1 MGDADEKK
9 IPRSSDP
16 ETASARRSQDTTTT
30 EEGDVDVIAPTQQI
44 QQQLSVHDKEKEEGK
59 ENVDMFPPRTDVPP
73 PPPNGGYG
81 WVCTAC
87 VATINAHTWGLN
99 SSYGVFLA
107 HFIANNTFP
116 GATSLHYAFV
126 GSMSIACAML
136 VSPLATL
143 CVREFGTKPTLF
155 GGIILETA
163 SLICASFAT
172 KIYQLFLT
180 QGVLFGLGM
189 GFLFVPSVGIV
200 PQWFTTRRSL
210 ANGISAAGSGLG
222 GLLYSLAAGAI
233 IRNISLAW
241 AYRILGI
248 LVFVVNIICT
258 ILVKDRNKIIG
269 SRQVPFDLGLFKR
282 VEFNLLLGYGWFSML
297 GYVVLIFSLA
307 NYANFIGLNASHAAM
322 VSAIFNLGQA
332 VGRPLIGYFSD
343 RTGRIN
349 MACATTWMAAILVFA
364 IWINAESYALL
375 LFFTI
380 VGGAMAGTY
389 WATVAPVTAEVV
401 GLADVPSALNLTWLV
416 ISLPCTFSTPIAL
429 QIVAGTGKYIGAQIF
444 VGFMYLAAGLC
455 LFFLR
460 GWKIGEL
467 AEISRAT
474 NDDPEEISR
483 VRSHASGAVSIKS
496 RRVGRK
502 KMVAECYK
510 RGKV

>member
-1 MGDADEKK
+1 MGAVDDKK
-9 IPRSSDP
+9 HPRVPDP
-16 ETASARRSQDTTTT
+16 ETGSARRSQDTTTT
-30 EEGDVDVIAPTQQI
+30 EEGDVITPAQEVHQQI
-44 QQQLSVHDKEKEEGK
+44 SAQEKENG
-59 ENVDMFPPRTDVPP
+59 DMFPPQNDAPP

-81 WVCTAC
+81 WVCCAC
-87 VATINAHTWGLN
+87 VAIINAHTWGLN

-107 HFIANNTFP
+107 HYIVNDTFP

-126 GSMSIACAML
+126 GSLSISCAML
-136 VSPLATL
+136 ISPMATL
-143 CVREFGTKPTLF
+143 CVRETGTKPALF
-155 GGIILETA
+155 IGIILETA

-172 KIYQLFLT
+172 KIWQLFLT

-233 IRNISLAW
+233 IRNIGLVW

-258 ILVKDRNKIIG
+258 ILIKDRNKIIG
-269 SRQVPFDLGLFKR
+269 SRQAPFDLALFKR
-282 VEFNLLLGYGWFSML
+282 PEFILLLGYGWFSML

-307 NYANFIGLNASHAAM
+307 NYANFIGLDASQAAM
-322 VSAIFNLGQA
+322 VSAIFNLGQG
-332 VGRPLIGYFSD
+332 VGRPFIGYFSD

-349 MACATTWMAAILVFA
+349 MACATTWLAAILVFA
-364 IWINAESYALL
+364 LWINAKSYGVL

-389 WATVAPVTAEVV
+389 WATVGPVTAEVV
-401 GLADVPSALNLTWLV
+401 GLADVPSALNLTWLA
-416 ISLPCTFSTPIAL
+416 IALPCTFSTPIAL
-429 QIVAGTGKYIGAQIF
+429 QIVAGTGKYIGAQVF
-444 VGFMYLAAGLC
+444 VGFMYIAGGLC

-467 AEISRAT
+467 AEISRVT
-474 NDDPEEISR
+474 NDDPEEINR
-483 VRSHASGAVSIKS
+483 VRTHGSGAVSIKS

-502 KMVAECYK
+502 KMLAECYK
-510 RGKV
+510 PGQV

>member
-1 MGDADEKK
+1 MGDNDEKK
-9 IPRSSDP
+9 TSRSP
-16 ETASARRSQDTTTT
+16 EPELETGSARRSLDTTTT
-30 EEGDVDVIAPTQQI
+30 EAGDVITPAQEVQQQI
-44 QQQLSVHDKEKEEGK
+44 SSQEKDNG
-59 ENVDMFPPRTDVPP
+59 DMFPPRTDVPP

-81 WVCTAC
+81 WVCCAC

-126 GSMSIACAML
+126 GSLSIACAML

-155 GGIILETA
+155 AGIVLETA

-180 QGVLFGLGM
+180 QGVCFGLGM
-189 GFLFVPSVGIV
+189 GLLFVPSVGIV

-248 LVFVVNIICT
+248 IVFVVNIICT

-269 SRQVPFDLGLFKR
+269 SRQAPFDLGLLKR
-282 VEFNLLLGYGWFSML
+282 AEFILLLGYGWFSML

-307 NYANFIGLNASHAAM
+307 NYANFIGLNASQAAM

-332 VGRPLIGYFSD
+332 AGRPFIGYFSD

-349 MACATTWMAAILVFA
+349 MACGTTWLAAILVFA
-364 IWINAESYALL
+364 IWINAKSYGLL

-380 VGGAMAGTY
+380 VGGGMAGTY

-401 GLADVPSALNLTWLV
+401 GLADVPAALNLTWII

-444 VGFMYLAAGLC
+444 VGVMYIAGGLC

-467 AEISRAT
+467 REIARAT
-474 NDDPEEISR
+474 NHDPEEIHR
-483 VRSHASGAVSIKS
+483 VRSQASGAISIKS

-502 KMVAECYK
+502 KMMAECYK
-510 RGKV
+510 PSKV